1 MESISRAIGLN
12 VGYRKNFPILENC
25 NLEIYSGEMIALL
38 GHNGSGKSTL
48 IRTWCGLQKKLSGKI
63 VSIPEVSFS
72 LVPQVKNINF
82 GFPMSVK
89 DTLLLPRKANVFFKK
104 VKFTPKE
111 EELLEKSGITN
122 ILYKQLSECSGG
134 QLQKVL
140 IVRSLFSY
148 AKIIFLDEP
157 MDALDPT
164 TTQTM
169 LEVLKSFKKENQMS
183 FFLITHNA
191 SQEFLDNFDRVFEI
205 QLKQIVQKK

>member
-1 MESISRAIGLN
+1 MEPISRAIELN

-25 NLEIYSGEMIALL
+25 NLEIYLGEMIALL
-38 GHNGSGKSTL
+38 GPNGSGKSTL
-48 IRTWCGLQKKLSGKI
+48 IRTWCGLQKQLSGKI

-89 DTLLLPRKANVFFKK
+89 DTLLLPRKAKTFFKK
-104 VKFTPKE
+104 VKFTLKE

-122 ILYKQLSECSGG
+122 ILYNQISQCSGG